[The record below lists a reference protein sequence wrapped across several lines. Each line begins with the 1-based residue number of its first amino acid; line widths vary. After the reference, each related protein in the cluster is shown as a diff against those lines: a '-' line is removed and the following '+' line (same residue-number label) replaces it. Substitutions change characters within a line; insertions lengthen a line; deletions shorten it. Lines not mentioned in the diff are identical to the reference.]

1 MSESFI
7 HYVDCL
13 LAKKDIT
20 IEEVDCIQKK
30 ILKMF
35 WSMRIKNEFLRE
47 YRFDIMRNR
56 LDIITRIR
64 LFKFL

>member
-1 MSESFI
+1 MPESFI

-13 LAKKDIT
+13 LAKKEIT
-20 IEEVDCIQKK
+20 IEEIDDIQKR

-35 WSMRIKNEFLRE
+35 WSMRIENEFLRE

-64 LFKFL
+64 LFYFL